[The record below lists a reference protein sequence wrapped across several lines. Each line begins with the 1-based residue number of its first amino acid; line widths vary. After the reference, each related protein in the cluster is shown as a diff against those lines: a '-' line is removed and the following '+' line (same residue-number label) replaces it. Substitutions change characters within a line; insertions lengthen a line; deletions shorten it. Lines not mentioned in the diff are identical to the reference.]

1 MLRKYSPEAERRTST
16 TSPSTSTGCVTDSAV
31 SSKRNFVPR
40 SSGRWLG
47 SDTPPLL
54 TLLVN
59 ACSSDSG
66 LRYEMRSRTGWTECG
81 AAGTFIGER
90 QSAWKVEAPTRPAGV
105 GLPVFLDQ
113 AWKEVVWSGSAG
125 ISSGRQP
132 CVPGRLRA
140 PHRSEGADQ
149 PPGQAPGDTGRR
161 LRRAAHRHER
171 PRPLSACLSGQGVG
185 AARVLPRHAQPDGA
199 RGEDPHAAL

>member
-1 MLRKYSPEAERRTST
+1 PFRLRPGTYLMLRKYSPEAERRTST
-16 TSPSTSTGCVTDSAV
+16 TSPSTSTGWATFSAV

-47 SDTPPLL
+47 SDTPPLP

-81 AAGTFIGER
+81 AAGTFIGGPQRSRE
-90 QSAWKVEAPTRPAGV
+90 VGRPRSPVGV
-105 GLPVFLDQ
+105 GWPVFLDQ
-113 AWKEVVWSGSAG
+113 AWKEVVWSGSVG
-125 ISSGRQP
+125 ISSGRQS

-140 PHRSEGADQ
+140 PHRPEGANQ
-149 PPGQAPGDTGRR
+149 PPGEAPGDAGRR
-161 LRRAAHRHER
+161 LRRAAHRHDR
-171 PRPLSACLSGQGVG
+171 ARRVPSRLSG
-185 AARVLPRHAQPDGA
+185 P
-199 RGEDPHAAL
+199 